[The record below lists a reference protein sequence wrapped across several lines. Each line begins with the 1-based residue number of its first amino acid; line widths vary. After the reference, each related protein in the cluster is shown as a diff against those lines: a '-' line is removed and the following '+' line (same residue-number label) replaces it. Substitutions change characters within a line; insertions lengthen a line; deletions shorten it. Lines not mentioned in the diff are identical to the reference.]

1 MAYSL
6 RPAGALPSGQRRKP
20 HAQRRRPVPPARE
33 CAKLQHILRHFRGV
47 TSARLCPN
55 SLHTISVEYDRDTT
69 DAETL
74 LTYIRALDDR
84 ATMLGL

>member
-1 MAYSL
+1 MPSVDVLYH
-6 RPAGALPSGQRRKP
+6 LPKRLS
-20 HAQRRRPVPPARE
+20 ARE
-33 CAKLQHILRHFRGV
+33 CAKLEHILRHFRGV